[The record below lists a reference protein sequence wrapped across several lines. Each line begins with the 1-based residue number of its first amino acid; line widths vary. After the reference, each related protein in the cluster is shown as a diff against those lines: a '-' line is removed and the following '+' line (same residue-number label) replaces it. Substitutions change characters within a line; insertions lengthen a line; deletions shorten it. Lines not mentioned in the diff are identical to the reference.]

1 MEPGKSLIL
10 VALCLFTLFVVGC
23 ITEEV
28 QPPAVVSPP
37 LPGAD
42 LKVIGD
48 VIGHG
53 VILQGVPR
61 GTIDTITFSV
71 GLSSGAKSISLDNLT
86 VVYADAVRTETLAP
100 MAGVR
105 SDNPAPGS
113 WSIVRVDNEK
123 GKPNER
129 LEFDEQAVIRINP
142 KAPIVPN
149 QVITISVKPA
159 EASPLISRWVAPASI
174 LPGDNI
180 LMAL

>member
-1 MEPGKSLIL
+1 MEPGKNLIL
-10 VALCLFTLFVVGC
+10 VALCLFTLFVAGC
-23 ITEEV
+23 ITEDV

-37 LPGAD
+37 QPGAD

-53 VILQGVPR
+53 IILQGVPR

-71 GLSSGAKSISLDNLT
+71 GLASGAKSISLDNLT

-100 MAGVR
+100 MTGVR
-105 SDNPAPGS
+105 TDTPSPGS
-113 WSIVRVDNEK
+113 WSIVQVDNEK
-123 GKPNER
+123 GNRNDR

-142 KAPIVPN
+142 RAPIVPN

-159 EASPLISRWVAPASI
+159 EAGPLISRWVAPASI